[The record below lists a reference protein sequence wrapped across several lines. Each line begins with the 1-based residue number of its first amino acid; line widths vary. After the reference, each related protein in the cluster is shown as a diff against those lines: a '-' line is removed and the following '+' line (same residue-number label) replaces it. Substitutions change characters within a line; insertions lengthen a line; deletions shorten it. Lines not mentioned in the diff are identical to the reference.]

1 MHKKISIISPADDS
15 IIAERNLT
23 TEKERNELIQSALSV
38 QNSWNEIL
46 ISDRATMCHK
56 AIDYLVSNSELL
68 AKEITQQMGRP
79 IRYTAGEIA
88 GTEERARYMIDIAEQ
103 ALADIEPSTLD
114 ISGTSS
120 PADNENIKRFIRR
133 VPLGIVF
140 TIAPWNYPYLTAIN
154 SVIPALMAGNC
165 VLLKHAKQ
173 TFLCAERLQEAFDY
187 AGLPK
192 GVFQYLHMDH
202 AQTNE
207 LLKDPAVNFI
217 SFTGSYDAG
226 MMIEENIAGANKG
239 LALELGGKDPAY
251 VRHDADLM
259 NAVENIVDGVY
270 FNSGQSCCAVERIYV
285 HEQCY
290 QNFVDNFI
298 ELVEQYKLGNPFKP
312 ETTLG
317 PMVNVEAADKVRE
330 QIIGAINAGAKPC
343 INKTIFSE
351 TDTGAYLAPEVLINV
366 DHTMDVMQ
374 EESFGPVV
382 GIMKVENDDEA
393 IALMNDSRYGL
404 TASIWTDDI
413 DSATTIGNALNTG
426 TVLMNRC
433 DYLDPALAWTG
444 VKDSGRGCSLSRLG
458 YEQLTRAKSFH
469 LRSIKN

>member
-1 MHKKISIISPADDS
+1 MYKKTSIISPADDS

-23 TEKERNELIQSALSV
+23 TEKERHEIIQSALSA
-38 QNSWNEIL
+38 QNSWNEML
-46 ISDRATMCHK
+46 ISERATICHK
-56 AIDYLVSNSELL
+56 AIDYLVNNSELI

-103 ALADIEPSTLD
+103 ALADIDLS
-114 ISGTSS
+114 IS
-120 PADNENIKRFIRR
+120 DNKNIKRFICR

-173 TFLCAERLQEAFDY
+173 TLLCAERLQEAFDY

-226 MMIEENIAGANKG
+226 MMIEKNIAGVNKG

-251 VRHDADLM
+251 VRHDADLI
-259 NAVENIVDGVY
+259 NAVENLVDGVY

-290 QNFVDNFI
+290 QKFVDNFI
-298 ELVEQYKLGNPFKP
+298 ELVEQYTLGDPFKP

-317 PMVNVEAADKVRE
+317 PMVNAEAADKVRE
-330 QIIGAINAGAKPC
+330 QIIRAINAGAKSC

-351 TDTGAYLAPEVLINV
+351 KDTGAYLAPEVLVNV

-382 GIMKVENDDEA
+382 GIMKVKNDYEA
-393 IALMNDSRYGL
+393 IELMNDSRYGL

-426 TVLMNRC
+426 TVFMNRC

-444 VKDSGRGCSLSRLG
+444 VKDSGRGCALSRLG

-469 LRSIKN
+469 LRTVEK

>member
-23 TEKERNELIQSALSV
+23 TKKERQEIIQSALSV
-38 QNSWNEIL
+38 QNSWNEML
-46 ISDRATMCHK
+46 ISDRATICHK
-56 AIDYLVSNSELL
+56 AIDYLVSNSDIL

-103 ALADIEPSTLD
+103 ALADIEPSAL
-114 ISGTSS
+114 SAHGTHSTE
-120 PADNENIKRFIRR
+120 DNENIKRFIRR

-154 SVIPALMAGNC
+154 SVIPALMSGNC

-207 LLKDPAVNFI
+207 FLKDPAVNFI
-217 SFTGSYDAG
+217 SFTGSFDAG
-226 MMIEENIAGANKG
+226 MMIEKNIAGLNKG

-251 VRHDADLM
+251 VRYDADLM
-259 NAVENIVDGVY
+259 NAVENLVDGVY

-290 QNFVDNFI
+290 QKFVDDFI
-298 ELVEQYKLGNPFKP
+298 ELVEQYKLGNPFEP

-317 PMVNVEAADKVRE
+317 PMINAEAADKVRE
-330 QIIGAINAGAKPC
+330 QIKAAINAGAKPC

-382 GIMKVENDDEA
+382 GIMKVKNDDEA
-393 IALMNDSRYGL
+393 ITLMNDSRYGL

-413 DSATTIGNALNTG
+413 KSATTIGNALNTG
-426 TVLMNRC
+426 TVFMNRC

-469 LRSIKN
+469 LRTF

>member
-15 IIAERNLT
+15 IVAERNLT
-23 TEKERNELIQSALSV
+23 TKKERQEIIQSALSV

-46 ISDRATMCHK
+46 IYERAAICHK
-56 AIDYLVSNSELL
+56 AIDYLVSNSELF

-79 IRYTAGEIA
+79 LRYTAGEIA

-103 ALADIEPSTLD
+103 ALADIE
-114 ISGTSS
+114 SGAPGTHGTE
-120 PADNENIKRFIRR
+120 DNENIKRFIRR
-133 VPLGIVF
+133 IPLGIVF

-154 SVIPALMAGNC
+154 SVIPALMSGNC

-173 TFLCAERLQEAFDY
+173 TILCAERLQEAFDY

-207 LLKDPAVNFI
+207 LLKDPAINFI

-226 MMIEENIAGANKG
+226 MMIEKNIAGANKG

-251 VRHDADLM
+251 VRYDADLM
-259 NAVENIVDGVY
+259 NAVENLVEGVY

-290 QNFVDNFI
+290 KKFVDHFI
-298 ELVEQYKLGNPFKP
+298 ELVEQYKLGNPFEP

-317 PMVNVEAADKVRE
+317 PMINAEAADKVRE
-330 QIIGAINAGAKPC
+330 QIKAAINAGAKPC

-351 TDTGAYLAPEVLINV
+351 TDTGAYLSPEVLINV

-382 GIMKVENDDEA
+382 GIMKVKNDDEA

-404 TASIWTDDI
+404 TASIWTNDI
-413 DSATTIGNALNTG
+413 QSATTIGNALNTG
-426 TVLMNRC
+426 TVFMNRC

-458 YEQLTRAKSFH
+458 YEQLTRVKSFH
-469 LRSIKN
+469 LRTL